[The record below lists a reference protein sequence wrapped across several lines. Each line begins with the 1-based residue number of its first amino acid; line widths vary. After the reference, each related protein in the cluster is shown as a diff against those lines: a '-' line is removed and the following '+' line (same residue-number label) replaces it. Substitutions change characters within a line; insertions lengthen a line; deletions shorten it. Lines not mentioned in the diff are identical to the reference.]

1 MSEQREARRVIRV
14 REVMKKDVDMVDG
27 LTTVAEA
34 LRMMKYVD
42 TNALIVNKRNPD
54 DEYGI
59 VLLSDIAREVLAKDR
74 APERVNVYE
83 IMAKPVISVE
93 PNLDIR
99 YCARLFDKFGLA
111 RAPVIENGTVIGVVS
126 YTDMVLKGMCADLPA
141 GPPKTG
147 AGGAD

>member
-1 MSEQREARRVIRV
+1 MSEKRKVIRV
-14 REVMKKDVDMVDG
+14 RDVMKVGVDMVDG

-34 LRMMKYVD
+34 LRKMKYVD
-42 TNALIVNKRNPD
+42 TNTLIVNKRHDD

-74 APERVNVYE
+74 APQRVNVYE
-83 IMAKPVISVE
+83 IMAKPVIAVE

-111 RAPVIENGTVIGVVS
+111 RAPVIENGTVIGIVS
-126 YTDMVLKGMCADLPA
+126 YTDMVLKGLCADIPG
-141 GPPKTG
+141 GPPTGG
-147 AGGAD
+147 AG